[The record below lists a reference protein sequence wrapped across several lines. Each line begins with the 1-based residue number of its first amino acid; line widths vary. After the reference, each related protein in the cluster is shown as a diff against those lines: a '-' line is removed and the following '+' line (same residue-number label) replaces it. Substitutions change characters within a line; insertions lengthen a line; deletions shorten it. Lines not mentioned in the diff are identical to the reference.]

1 MARRLV
7 LTVVPLVRL
16 SPELYD
22 NCNLG
27 PLILGADGNERAVAF
42 LVAGNWF
49 RRMFRRPS
57 KGGIHLRYVP
67 DFLGYR
73 GILMTLR
80 SLISRF
86 FSYTHLRPCGP
97 S

>member
-49 RRMFRRPS
+49 RRMFRWPS
-57 KGGIHLRYVP
+57 KGGFIF
-67 DFLGYR
+67 D
-73 GILMTLR
+73 T
-80 SLISRF
+80 SRI
-86 FSYTHLRPCGP
+86 FSVIEAY

>member
-7 LTVVPLVRL
+7 LTAVLLVRL
-16 SPELYD
+16 SLELYD
-22 NCNLG
+22 NCNLDR
-27 PLILGADGNERAVAF
+27 LILGADDNVCALAF

-57 KGGIHLRYVP
+57 KEGIHLRNV
-67 DFLGYR
+67 R
-73 GILMTLR
+73 I
-80 SLISRF
+80 
-86 FSYTHLRPCGP
+86 FSVIEAY